1 VKERLS
7 YVSHVLT
14 LAAAFILFIGV
25 NTASAQVG
33 KITGVVTDA
42 QTGEA
47 LSGVQVYLE
56 GTGRGALTGENG
68 RYFLVN
74 VPVGTYTVV
83 AEFLGYAT
91 FRIEN
96 VFLRIDQT
104 RTIDF
109 AMTPQ
114 AIAVEEIRV
123 EAERVPLIDV
133 TSTGSQNTITAEQ
146 ITALPVNN
154 VEEALA
160 LQQGGEQLHLRK
172 PGALDHARG
181 RGPDR
186 LHPRRL
192 PGVVRQRAV
201 GDPEHRDQGGF
212 GDEPAGRDQLP
223 HR

>member
-1 VKERLS
+1 MKERLS

-14 LAAAFILFIGV
+14 LAAAFVLFIGV

-91 FRIEN
+91 YRIEN

-109 AMTPQ
+109 QLTPQ

-133 TSTGSQNTITAEQ
+133 TSTGSANTVTAEQ
-146 ITALPVNN
+146 ITALPVNSI
-154 VEEALA
+154 EEALA
-160 LQQGGEQLHLRK
+160 LQQGFLKVRRSRSRQKRL
-172 PGALDHARG
+172 ARSTTSAAASRHSTG
-181 RGPDR
+181 TRCRGS
-186 LHPRRL
+186 
-192 PGVVRQRAV
+192 
-201 GDPEHRDQGGF
+201 
-212 GDEPAGRDQLP
+212 
-223 HR
+223 